1 MTPWVVSYGPGFP
14 EAQKKAM
21 EVNGLISQSDTWVSE
36 TPSRIPKLKVVARRS
51 PNIKDLLFKRRSL
64 ALGPPKR
71 ATVPCT
77 DPAVKKR
84 GAKCQSCILV
94 GGTTKVEHDGRSV
107 NCEGGNCV
115 TRSLIDAAIC
125 LLCSKG
131 YVGKGVNELRE
142 RVNGHRS
149 SFYDVIKKDKS
160 VFDNIEEYDDEK
172 ILGLHLYLHHN
183 KCDRKDFNNCY
194 RFNILKTCPPD
205 RLRIN
210 EQFYIETL
218 NTLMPYGLNVIKSVT
233 S

>member
-1 MTPWVVSYGPGFP
+1 MATFFFIFVFCFVFHTQS
-14 EAQKKAM
+14 AQLPHENLAVYCVQKA
-21 EVNGLISQSDTWVSE
+21 
-36 TPSRIPKLKVVARRS
+36 
-51 PNIKDLLFKRRSL
+51 
-64 ALGPPKR
+64 
-71 ATVPCT
+71 
-77 DPAVKKR
+77 
-84 GAKCQSCILV
+84 IL
-94 GGTTKVEHDGRSV
+94 
-107 NCEGGNCV
+107 
-115 TRSLIDAAIC
+115 
-125 LLCSKG
+125 
-131 YVGKGVNELRE
+131 GKGVNELRE

-172 ILGLHLYLHHN
+172 ILRLHLYLHHN